1 MDEEKQQEVPVEVT
15 EQQPQLEEQTEQ
27 AAQEA
32 PEAEGPDWKALAR
45 KWEERAKANKDAAD
59 AYEALKASSKADLD
73 AANARARE
81 LEAELAGIK
90 AAAERAEAVRQAA
103 KAAGVD
109 EAVLSRMSGDTVEEI
124 ADNARLLAEAAPRRA
139 YPAVSDGGAPA
150 RAQGMTLAQIQAIK
164 DPAARV
170 MARAQNPD
178 AR

>member
-1 MDEEKQQEVPVEVT
+1 MDEEKQDAPEQAP
-15 EQQPQLEEQTEQ
+15 EQQPQAAEPPAQD
-27 AAQEA
+27 AQEP
-32 PEAEGPDWKALAR
+32 PEPEGPDWKALAR

-109 EAVLSRMSGDTVEEI
+109 EAVLSRMSGDTAEEI

-150 RAQGMTLAQIQAIK
+150 RAQGMTLAQIQEIK